1 MLSLAIPYIVV
12 AALASNLARWTLSL
26 PQIHSAIY
34 ARYDHGLKQ
43 VVGMLCFTYDH
54 ALEHEIIGML
64 FSTNV
69 VLSYSL
75 CCCCCFIHGIVATA
89 LASNLAK

>member
-1 MLSLAIPYIVV
+1 
-12 AALASNLARWTLSL
+12 
-26 PQIHSAIY
+26 
-34 ARYDHGLKQ
+34 
-43 VVGMLCFTYDH
+43 
-54 ALEHEIIGML
+54 ML

-89 LASNLAK
+89 LASNLTK